1 MRSLAKLTAALAV
14 AFLGFAGAAS
24 ANPWNN
30 ESGHGKW
37 RGGGDERGWDGDRGR
52 PGGWDRGRRH
62 DGYGRHAYDLDRHGG
77 FDCRTII
84 VRREN
89 HWGQMVTRRIQRCG

>member
-24 ANPWNN
+24 ADPWKD

-52 PGGWDRGRRH
+52 HGGWDRGVATAGMVATPMTWTATAGSTAAPLSCGARIV
-62 DGYGRHAYDLDRHGG
+62 GGR
-77 FDCRTII
+77 
-84 VRREN
+84 
-89 HWGQMVTRRIQRCG
+89 W